1 VTDPGPL
8 VGHGRSADVY
18 DLGDGRVLRRYRP
31 DSAPAGAVER
41 EAMVM
46 RHLAEHGFPV
56 PAVFDADGADLVMQK
71 LDGHTMLT
79 DLERRPWRL
88 GRHAELWAELH
99 RRLATVPVGELVAR
113 GVPARFGPPDTILH
127 LDFHPD
133 NIMLTP
139 DGPVVFDWTNATVG
153 PAAADVAQSWIVG
166 ATSTVDGG
174 VVIAAITRLVRGRLM
189 DRFVDAC
196 GRADAIAMVP
206 TMAEYRLRDRN
217 VRPEEAARIHAL
229 VASLQPNDAQP
240 VD

>member
-31 DSAPAGAVER
+31 EAVRDGLVER
-41 EAMVM
+41 EALVM
-46 RHLAEHGFPV
+46 RHLTGHGFPA
-56 PAVFDADGADLVMQK
+56 PEVFDAAGADLVMQR
-71 LDGHTMLT
+71 LAGHTMLT
-79 DLERRPWRL
+79 DLERHPWRL

-99 RRLATVPVGELVAR
+99 RRLAEVPVGELVER
-113 GVPARFGPPDTILH
+113 GVPARFGPPESILH

-139 DGPVVFDWTNATVG
+139 DGPVVFDWTNATIG

-174 VVIAAITRLVRGRLM
+174 FVIAAITRLVRGRLM

-229 VASLQPNDAQP
+229 VASLRPPDAQSP
-240 VD
+240 D